1 MRSVNRKS
9 FIIES
14 DSVLF
19 IEEKTNSDPNTNL
32 LMFTERTLR
41 IKSIVWSY
49 FKVPDLLDITLT
61 LETIEVVIEAAPA
74 KTES

>member
-1 MRSVNRKS
+1 
-9 FIIES
+9 
-14 DSVLF
+14 
-19 IEEKTNSDPNTNL
+19 
-32 LMFTERTLR
+32 MFTERTLR